1 MTRFIPVSQ
10 LFRFTFNTVVLY
22 SHTCISN
29 YNFPDIFQDTQPSY
43 ILVKAHFF
51 PLKLFIITQTKSEL
65 PLLTLTAFKNLL
77 IAFVCHLRGVL
88 FFFFWFLFFVHMKL
102 QVVRGQ
108 VLHFMF
114 ISLPTSVTLSQSKW
128 KINEQVMNE
137 WKNEWMAVYMLIHW
151 QWIRLAHHNGRIM
164 SRKQITRFFYVWTP

>member
-1 MTRFIPVSQ
+1 MTRFILVSQ
-10 LFRFTFNTVVLY
+10 LFRFTFNTLILY
-22 SHTCISN
+22 SHTSISN

-43 ILVKAHFF
+43 VLVKSHFF

-77 IAFVCHLRGVL
+77 IAFVCHLSGCG
-88 FFFFWFLFFVHMKL
+88 FFWFLFFVHMKL

-114 ISLPTSVTLSQSKW
+114 ISLPTSVKLPQSKW
-128 KINEQVMNE
+128 KINE
-137 WKNEWMAVYMLIHW
+137 
-151 QWIRLAHHNGRIM
+151 
-164 SRKQITRFFYVWTP
+164 